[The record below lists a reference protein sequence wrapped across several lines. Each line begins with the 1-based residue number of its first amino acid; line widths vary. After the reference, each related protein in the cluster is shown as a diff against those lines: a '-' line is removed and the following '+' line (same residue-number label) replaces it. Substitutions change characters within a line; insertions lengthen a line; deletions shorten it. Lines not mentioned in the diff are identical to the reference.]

1 MKVSSSLSLSHLSN
15 VFIQNELLKNNQM
28 MQSAGESLAKK
39 TEGLIREYHR
49 QSNIQQT
56 IDALSQAFP
65 GKKIL
70 LRSPFGKCSFLV
82 FETYRKLQECMEEK
96 R

>member
-1 MKVSSSLSLSHLSN
+1 
-15 VFIQNELLKNNQM
+15 M
-28 MQSAGESLAKK
+28 MQAAGQSLAKK
-39 TEGLIREYHR
+39 TEELIREYHR

-65 GKKIL
+65 GTISQRSFASYFS
-70 LRSPFGKCSFLV
+70 LRSLSV

-96 R
+96 K

>member
-1 MKVSSSLSLSHLSN
+1 
-15 VFIQNELLKNNQM
+15 M
-28 MQSAGESLAKK
+28 MQTAGQSLAKK
-39 TEGLIREYHR
+39 TEELIKEYHR

-65 GKKIL
+65 GPANLFLSKPSHQMNSL
-70 LRSPFGKCSFLV
+70 LV

-96 R
+96 KYDFARFLG

>member
-1 MKVSSSLSLSHLSN
+1 MVSL
-15 VFIQNELLKNNQM
+15 QNELVKNNQM
-28 MQSAGESLAKK
+28 MQSAGQSLARK
-39 TEGLIREYHR
+39 TEELIREYHR

-65 GKKIL
+65 GTYSTPIPLHL
-70 LRSPFGKCSFLV
+70 LTFLSV

-96 R
+96 K